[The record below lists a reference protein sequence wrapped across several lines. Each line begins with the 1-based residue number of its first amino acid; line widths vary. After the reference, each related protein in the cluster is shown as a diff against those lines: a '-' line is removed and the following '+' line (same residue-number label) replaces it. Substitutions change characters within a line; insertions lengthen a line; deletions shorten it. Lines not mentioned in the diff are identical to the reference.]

1 MEKLPREFYNRETSI
16 VARELLGCNL
26 VHCSQ
31 GVERVGKIVEVEA
44 YLGQHDLA
52 SHTSKGLTKRT
63 ATMFG
68 PPGYAYVYLIYGMY
82 HCFNVVTEAVGIGA
96 AVLIRAIEP
105 VTNITERTSGPGL
118 LCKSMMID
126 KALNGSDLLSES
138 LFITNA
144 KSAQPMHIVSAP
156 RIGVHYAKEW
166 AHKLLR
172 FYIQGNAFVSQSES
186 YKTELFAYQ

>member
-1 MEKLPREFYNRETSI
+1 MEKLPREFYNRETSL
-16 VARELLGCNL
+16 VAQELLGHHL
-26 VHCSQ
+26 VHRSQ

-63 ATMFG
+63 ALMFG

-82 HCFNVVTEAVGIGA
+82 HCFNVVTEPAGIGA

-105 VTNITERTSGPGL
+105 IANITERTSGPGL
-118 LCKSMMID
+118 LCKAMMID
-126 KALNGSDLLSES
+126 KTLNGVSLLSQN

-144 KSAQPMHIVSAP
+144 KASQPIDIVAAP

-172 FYIQGNAFVSQSES
+172 FYIQGNAFVSQ
-186 YKTELFAYQ
+186 

>member
-1 MEKLPREFYNRETSI
+1 MEKLPREFYNRATNI
-16 VARELLGCNL
+16 VAIELLGHYL
-26 VHCSQ
+26 VHRSL

-82 HCFNVVTEAVGIGA
+82 HCCNVVTEPAGIGA

-105 VTNITERTSGPGL
+105 IANITGRTQGPGL
-118 LCKSMMID
+118 LCKAMAID
-126 KALNGSDLLSES
+126 KQLNGSDLLSEN
-138 LFITNA
+138 LFITNTQYE
-144 KSAQPMHIVSAP
+144 QPMHIVKAP

-172 FYIQGNAFVSQSES
+172 FYIKGNAFVS
-186 YKTELFAYQ
+186 K

>member
-1 MEKLPREFYNRETSI
+1 MEKLPREFYNRETKI
-16 VARELLGCNL
+16 VAKELLGHYL
-26 VHCSQ
+26 VHRSQ

-52 SHTSKGLTKRT
+52 SHTSKGRTKRT

-82 HCFNVVTEAVGIGA
+82 YCFNVVTESAGTGA

-105 VTNITERTSGPGL
+105 IANITGRTQGPGL

-126 KALNGSDLLSES
+126 KQLNGFDLLSET

-144 KSAQPMHIVSAP
+144 QYEQPLHIVEAP
-156 RIGVHYAKEW
+156 RIGVHYAKDW

-172 FYIQGNAFVSQSES
+172 FYIQGNAFVSR
-186 YKTELFAYQ
+186 